1 MKNGTIDKLCEA
13 INKARGVTYP
23 QKGYLM
29 FSDIRG
35 DGTKRRRLVYSVM
48 NDGGGIC
55 AVYNGSYR
63 QTAKNLRQV
72 LAEQETNQKGQA

>member
-1 MKNGTIDKLCEA
+1 MKNGAIDKLCEA

-23 QKGYLM
+23 QKGFLM

-35 DGTKRRRLVYSVM
+35 DGMRRRRVYAVM
-48 NDGGGIC
+48 NDGGGVC

-63 QTAKNLRQV
+63 QTAKNLREILTAQG
-72 LAEQETNQKGQA
+72 EKGQA